1 MKRNSQVTDQA
12 ADGRL
17 ITLQTRYQEIDQRG
31 PSGIG
36 TGVLWVVIPFTT
48 PELTRVALRHAG
60 VCSDLDVHVALVD
73 IQVVPF
79 PCPLDQPPINKE
91 FSERRLQQLLKESRL
106 PGQAAVVYTRDWF
119 EAFGKMLEPKSL
131 VILATK
137 KRWWPTRQER
147 LARTLAKAGHQVML
161 LPVVR

>member
-12 ADGRL
+12 ADARL

-79 PCPLDQPPINKE
+79 PCPLDQPPINRE

-106 PGQAAVVYTRDWF
+106 PGHAAVLYTRDWL
-119 EAFGKMLEPKSL
+119 ETFGKVLEPKSL
-131 VILATK
+131 VILATQ
-137 KRWWPTRQER
+137 KRWWPTRQQK
-147 LARTLAKAGHQVML
+147 LARALTKAGHQVML
-161 LPVVR
+161 LPVAR